1 MKNLIFLALLALVAL
16 PTHAITISNPL
27 NQQKEK
33 KLSAKEQK
41 KQQFQSDLLAKLKSG
56 SFQFYAERAH
66 TKIPGRNIIN
76 IAGDQYRVDVMD
88 TVVRL
93 QMPYYGTSNTAGYGS
108 RDNPLTFTGPVKNVT
123 LSGAF
128 NEDDGLRLLV
138 RAENQHAKTCDLIF
152 YIYSD
157 GSARLLVNIQGLSTI
172 EFWGYIPEK

>member
-1 MKNLIFLALLALVAL
+1 MKKLLIIALIATLAPNAIANSALE
-16 PTHAITISNPL
+16 I
-27 NQQKEK
+27 QKQPKVKKESAKEEK
-33 KLSAKEQK
+33 KL
-41 KQQFQSDLLAKLKSG
+41 QFQTDLMAKLKTG
-56 SFQFYAERAH
+56 SFQFFAERAH
-66 TKIPGRNIIN
+66 TKIPGRNIID

-108 RDNPLTFTGPVKNVT
+108 RDNPLTFTGPVKAT
-123 LSGAF
+123 SLDGAF
-128 NEDDGLRLLV
+128 NEEEGLRLLLRV
-138 RAENQHAKTCDLIF
+138 ENQYAKQCDLIF